1 MISVKNQ
8 GMEYE
13 IAGLNC
19 LVTKKKIKNL
29 YIRIRETDGKVLVNV
44 PTYISDKKIRE
55 FVLSHEMWI
64 HEKQQ
69 EVLVREK
76 RQEYQ
81 YISGERHLLWGKEY
95 ELLVERSMKKPLTEL
110 RNREGNT
117 YIYMRV
123 AAKSTEV
130 ERRKQLDKWY
140 QQQIQKVLPELQEK
154 YHTIVGK
161 EVAEWTFRR
170 MKTRWGSCHI
180 QKKKICLNIQLAEKP
195 PICLEYVVVHEMTH
209 LHEPS
214 HNKRFWQ
221 LVGTFFPEYRLGKE
235 LLRRFS

>member
-1 MISVKNQ
+1 MLFRSVL
-8 GMEYE
+8 
-13 IAGLNC
+13 A
-19 LVTKKKIKNL
+19 
-29 YIRIRETDGKVLVNV
+29 
-44 PTYISDKKIRE
+44 
-55 FVLSHEMWI
+55 
-64 HEKQQ
+64 
-69 EVLVREK
+69 REK

-110 RNREGNT
+110 RNQGEKT

-123 AAKSTEV
+123 AAKSTEA
-130 ERRKQLDKWY
+130 ERGKQLDKWY
-140 QQQIQKVLPELQEK
+140 QQQIQKVLPGLEKK

-195 PICLEYVVVHEMTH
+195 PICLEYVVVHEFCH
-209 LHEPS
+209 FAHPDHS
-214 HNKRFWQ
+214 PAFWAA
-221 LVGTFFPEYRLGKE
+221 VGAVLPDYRQRRR
-235 LLRRFS
+235 LLR